1 VADVLA
7 LAAVALTLAGCPAQ
21 EVRQHNE
28 AVFGHFSSL
37 AAANAYAR
45 RPKALGFQGLKV
57 EDEGCGDWELEID
70 GADTARQRAS
80 FSREATKAGFHI
92 SFEQTGDPLSP
103 PAGQVVG
110 VIARKS
116 TVTAANALVWT
127 LVAHGWQFVDIVYSG
142 GKWLVV
148 MPQVPVKSALS
159 IAREL
164 AKAGFH
170 IQFQSA
176 K

>member
-1 VADVLA
+1 VAAVFA
-7 LAAVALTLAGCPAQ
+7 VAAVALTLAGCATP

-28 AVFGHFSSL
+28 AVFGHFAS
-37 AAANAYAR
+37 AAAGRAYAR
-45 RPKALGFQGLKV
+45 RPKGLGFVGLKV
-57 EDEGCGDWELEID
+57 ENEGCGDWELEID

-80 FSREATKAGFHI
+80 FSAEATKAGFHI
-92 SFEQTGDPLSP
+92 SFEQTGDPLNP
-103 PAGQVVG
+103 PPGQVVG
-110 VIARKS
+110 VIAKKP

-127 LVAHGWQFVDIVYSG
+127 LVGHGWQFLDIVYSG

-159 IAREL
+159 IAQEL
-164 AKAGFH
+164 SKAGFH
-170 IQFQSA
+170 IQFQPA

>member
-1 VADVLA
+1 MLA
-7 LAAVALTLAGCPAQ
+7 LAAVALTLASCPAP
-21 EVRQHNE
+21 EVRQHDE
-28 AVFGHFSSL
+28 AVFGHFAS
-37 AAANAYAR
+37 AAAASTYGR
-45 RPKALGFQGLKV
+45 RAKRLGFQGLKV
-57 EDEGCGDWELEID
+57 ENEGCGDWELEID

-80 FSREATKAGFHI
+80 FSAEATKAGFHI

-116 TVTAANALVWT
+116 TVTAANALVWN
-127 LVAHGWQFVDIVYSG
+127 LVDRGWQYLDVVYSG
-142 GKWLVV
+142 GKWFVV
-148 MPQVPVKSALS
+148 MPQVPVKAALS

-164 AKAGFH
+164 SKAGFH
-170 IQFQSA
+170 IQFQPA

>member
-1 VADVLA
+1 MLA
-7 LAAVALTLAGCPAQ
+7 VAAVALTLAGCATP

-28 AVFGHFSSL
+28 AVFGHFAS
-37 AAANAYAR
+37 AAAARAYAR
-45 RPKALGFQGLKV
+45 RPKALRFQGLKI
-57 EDEGCGDWELEID
+57 ENDGCGDWELEID
-70 GADTARQRAS
+70 GADTTRQRAS
-80 FSREATKAGFHI
+80 FSAEATKAGFHI
-92 SFEQTGDPLSP
+92 SFEQTGDPLNP
-103 PAGQVVG
+103 PPRQVVG

-116 TVTAANALVWT
+116 SVTAANALVWE
-127 LVAHGWQFVDIVYSG
+127 LVGHGWQYVDIVSSV

-170 IQFQSA
+170 VQFQPG
-176 K
+176 